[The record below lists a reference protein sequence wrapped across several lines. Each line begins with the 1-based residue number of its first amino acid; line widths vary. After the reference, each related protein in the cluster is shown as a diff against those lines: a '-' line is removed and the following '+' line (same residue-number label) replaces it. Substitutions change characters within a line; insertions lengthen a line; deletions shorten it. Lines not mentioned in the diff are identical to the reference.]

1 MFGFMS
7 TSKNLER
14 AKQFCDRD
22 GYIFVINVPALT
34 IPEKFNKYDHGFVD
48 INKHQLASKEFSVEQ
63 EILFNALNVFKVTKV
78 EKDGARHLIYME
90 YGPIFELLG
99 KERSKLTSDEK
110 DVLMNYQ
117 YCANLLDEIEDQGD
131 VFLLANQYDESK
143 EYYQEKLKENK
154 EDGKYYYK
162 LANVQQQCG
171 QLQEAN
177 KNVQISLQLQLENL
191 DINDREKCLKVFSI
205 HSKNAQISLDQ

>member
-1 MFGFMS
+1 
-7 TSKNLER
+7 
-14 AKQFCDRD
+14 
-22 GYIFVINVPALT
+22 
-34 IPEKFNKYDHGFVD
+34 
-48 INKHQLASKEFSVEQ
+48 
-63 EILFNALNVFKVTKV
+63 
-78 EKDGARHLIYME
+78 
-90 YGPIFELLG
+90 
-99 KERSKLTSDEK
+99 
-110 DVLMNYQ
+110 MNYQ